1 MPRRFKANAEP
12 EVRSDSLEDFVEALR
27 KRPFDPSTKLRTGLA
42 QDRPSRN
49 KKSAKPSRIRV
60 DPEKVEQGLVKLVLA
75 LVEFLR
81 QILEKQAI
89 RRMESG
95 SLTKEEIDRLGTT
108 LMKLEEKIKELQ
120 EHFEI
125 DDLNINLGP
134 LGNLID

>member
-1 MPRRFKANAEP
+1 MRFP
-12 EVRSDSLEDFVEALR
+12 EVRSNSLEDFVQALR
-27 KRPFDPSTKLRTGLA
+27 EG
-42 QDRPSRN
+42 PSRN
-49 KKSAKPSRIRV
+49 KKSVKPSRITV